1 MHSQVQAVIFDMDG
15 TLVDAR
21 DWHFRALNEAL
32 EIFGENISLHEHQ
45 STFDG
50 LPTRVKLAKLTE
62 EGRIPAY
69 LHGLIGEV
77 KQNRTLR
84 EIAKNCFPAVEHLLL
99 MSWLKSR
106 NIPIAVAT
114 NSIRETAE
122 TMLKSAGVFEFLDC
136 LVTNEDVVR
145 SKPDP
150 EIYLKAC
157 KTLGVASGNAL
168 VVEDHE
174 YGVEAAKSA
183 GCLVVEVEGPSDV
196 STKLIERYFTDNN
209 LGQVM

>member
-1 MHSQVQAVIFDMDG
+1 MSSQVKAVIFDMDG
-15 TLVDAR
+15 TLVDAK

-32 EIFGENISLHEHQ
+32 EIFGESISLDEHR

-50 LPTRVKLAKLTE
+50 LPTKVKLSRLTE
-62 EGRIPAY
+62 EGRIPQHV
-69 LHGLIGEV
+69 HGLIGEV

-84 EIAKNCFPAVEHLLL
+84 EIAKNCFPTVEHLLL

-106 NIPIAVAT
+106 KIPIAVAT

-150 EIYLKAC
+150 EIYLRAC
-157 KTLGVASGNAL
+157 KSLGVAPSNAL

-174 YGVEAAKSA
+174 YGVEAAKFA
-183 GCLVVEVEGPSDV
+183 GCMVVEVKGPSDV
-196 STKLIERYFTDNN
+196 STKLIEGYFTDNN
-209 LGQVM
+209 LEKVK

>member
-1 MHSQVQAVIFDMDG
+1 MDG

-21 DWHFRALNEAL
+21 DWHYRALNEAL
-32 EIFGENISLHEHQ
+32 EIFGENISLDEHR

-50 LPTRVKLAKLTE
+50 LPTKVKLSKLTE
-62 EGRIPAY
+62 DGRIPAH

-84 EIAKNCFPAVEHLLL
+84 EIAKNCFPTVEHLLL

-106 NIPIAVAT
+106 NISVAVAT

-136 LVTNEDVVR
+136 LVTNEDVIR

-157 KTLGVASGNAL
+157 KSIGVAPSNAL

-174 YGVEAAKSA
+174 YGVQAAKTA
-183 GCLVVEVEGPSDV
+183 GCMVVKVNGPSDV
-196 STKLIERYFTDNN
+196 TTKLIEGYLAENTMKKV
-209 LGQVM
+209 Q

>member
-1 MHSQVQAVIFDMDG
+1 MSSQVQAVIFDMDG

-32 EIFGENISLHEHQ
+32 EIFGENISLDEHL

-50 LPTRVKLAKLTE
+50 LPTKVKLEKLTE
-62 EGRIPAY
+62 QGRIPKHV
-69 LHGLIGEV
+69 HGLIGEV
-77 KQNRTLR
+77 KQDRTLR
-84 EIAKNCFPAVEHLLL
+84 EISKNCFPTVEHLLL

-106 NIPIAVAT
+106 KIPIGVAT

-122 TMLKSAGVFEFLDC
+122 TMLKSAGIFEFLDC
-136 LVTNEDVVR
+136 LVTNEDVVH

-157 KTLGVASGNAL
+157 KTLGVSPSNSL

-183 GCLVVEVEGPSDV
+183 GCMVIEVEGPSDV
-196 STKLIERYFTDNN
+196 STKLIEKFFKGKN
-209 LGQVM
+209 LGQAS